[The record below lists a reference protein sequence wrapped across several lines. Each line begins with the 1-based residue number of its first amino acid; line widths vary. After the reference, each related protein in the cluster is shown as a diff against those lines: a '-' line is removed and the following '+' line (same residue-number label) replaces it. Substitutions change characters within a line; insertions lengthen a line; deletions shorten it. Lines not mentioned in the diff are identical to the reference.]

1 MRQEGLLTRLM
12 NHVNV
17 GLHPLAPGPS
27 GKLRDSIVKNS
38 SAKLVCTAL
47 WMLLAVVFATFSD
60 GWIASVGAQEPV
72 DAAWQ
77 KVVDAAKKEGS
88 VNLYNVA
95 SPIQNTRLLAAFN
108 SLYPDIVVNVTR
120 GAAELPP
127 RVAAE
132 IDSKSDGAD
141 VFLYS
146 DPQFFH
152 DYAAKFLDIDGPNV
166 RGWSSDAWE
175 VPKKAVIVT
184 VYPWTMFVWNTTI
197 FPKGFKSWD
206 DLLDKSVKGKIALR
220 KDATRAMAGTLDF
233 MESKLGT
240 EYVTKL
246 GKQSP
251 KYYTSIVPMGQAVA
265 SGEVG
270 VTIYSSPPVVNDL
283 KQKGAPIDF
292 AYPNPGF
299 AILWNGGIPGTAKRP
314 NAARLLMDFIMS
326 PAGQEAINGNG
337 YGKAGRAGVKG
348 ALDMSTF
355 EVWDGNKYP
364 PDVMKGMQARFDK
377 YFSN

>member
-1 MRQEGLLTRLM
+1 
-12 NHVNV
+12 
-17 GLHPLAPGPS
+17 
-27 GKLRDSIVKNS
+27 VKYR
-38 SAKLVCTAL
+38 SAKLVSIAR
-47 WMLLAVVFATFSD
+47 WVVFSVVLAASSF
-60 GWIASVGAQEPV
+60 GWRASVAAQELV
-72 DAAWQ
+72 DPAWQ
-77 KVVDAAKKEGS
+77 KVIDAAKKEGS

-95 SPIQNTRLLAAFN
+95 SPIQNKRLIAAFS
-108 SLYPDIVVNVTR
+108 SLYPEITVNVTR

-132 IDSKSDGAD
+132 IESKSDGAD

-146 DPQFFH
+146 DPQFYH
-152 DYAAKFLDIDGPNV
+152 DYAMKLLDIDGPNV
-166 RGWSSDAWE
+166 KGWSSDAWE
-175 VPKKAVIVT
+175 VPKKAVVVT
-184 VYPWTMFVWNTTI
+184 VYPWTIFVWNTNI

-206 DLLDKSVKGKIALR
+206 DLLDKTENGKIALR

-240 EYVTKL
+240 NYVTKL

-283 KQKGAPIDF
+283 KQQGAPIDF
-292 AYPNPGF
+292 TYPDPGF
-299 AILWNGGIPGTAKRP
+299 AILWDGGIPGTAKRP

-337 YGKAGRAGVKG
+337 YGKAGRPGIKS
-348 ALDMSTF
+348 ALDLNKF